1 MSRYKDE
8 QCRICRREGQKLFLK
23 GSRCY
28 SDKCSITR
36 RNYAPG
42 QNGQKKSKISE
53 YGTQL
58 REKQKTKAFYG
69 VGEKQFRRYFD
80 MASNSKGKTG
90 EVLLQILESRL
101 DNVVYRLGFASS
113 RAQARM
119 LVTHGAFEVNGHK
132 VDIPSYLVK
141 AGDVIAVR
149 EIRKDNGAIKIAVEE
164 NGSRPVPAWLE
175 KDQEKLSGKVVTLAT
190 REDIDLPVEEH
201 LIVELYSNNRLF

>member
-69 VGEKQFRRYFD
+69 VGEKQFRKYFE
-80 MASNSKGKTG
+80 MAENKKGITG
-90 EVLLQILESRL
+90 ENLLQILESRL
-101 DNVVYRLGFASS
+101 DNVVYRLGFGVS
-113 RAQARM
+113 RPQARQ
-119 LVTHGAFEVNGHK
+119 LVTHGNIEVNGKK

-141 AGDVIAVR
+141 AGDVITVR
-149 EIRKDNGAIKIAVEE
+149 ENKKDNATIKVNIEA
-164 NGSRPVPAWLE
+164 NAARPIPAWLE
-175 KDQEKLSGKVVTLAT
+175 LNNETLSGKVVRLAS
-190 REDIDLPVEEH
+190 REDVDIPVEEH
-201 LIVELYSNNRLF
+201 LIVELYSK

>member
-69 VGEKQFRRYFD
+69 VGEKQFRKYFE

-201 LIVELYSNNRLF
+201 LIVELYSK

>member
-58 REKQKTKAFYG
+58 REKQKTKAFYV

-201 LIVELYSNNRLF
+201 LIVELYSK

>member
-141 AGDVIAVR
+141 VGDVIAVR

-164 NGSRPVPAWLE
+164 NESRPVPAWLE

-201 LIVELYSNNRLF
+201 LIVELYSK

>member
-1 MSRYKDE
+1 MARYKDE

-23 GSRCY
+23 GARCY
-28 SDKCSITR
+28 SDKCSVTR

-201 LIVELYSNNRLF
+201 LIVELYSK

>member
-1 MSRYKDE
+1 MARYKDE

-28 SDKCSITR
+28 TDKCSISR

-42 QNGQKKSKISE
+42 QNGQKKKKLSE

-80 MASNSKGKTG
+80 MASNTKGKTG

-101 DNVVYRLGFASS
+101 DNVIFRLGYAKT
-113 RAQARM
+113 RAQAR
-119 LVTHGAFEVNGHK
+119 LQVTHGAFEVNGQK

-141 AGDVIAVR
+141 VGDVVAVR
-149 EIRKDNGAIKIAVEE
+149 EIRKDNGTIKLSAEE
-164 NGSRPVPAWLE
+164 NASRLVPTWLE
-175 KDQEKLSGKVVTLAT
+175 KDADKLSGKVLAISSK
-190 REDIDLPVEEH
+190 EEIDYPVEEH
-201 LIVELYSNNRLF
+201 LIVELYSK

>member
-1 MSRYKDE
+1 MARYKDE
-8 QCRICRREGQKLFLK
+8 QCRRCRREGQKLFLK
-23 GSRCY
+23 GERCY
-28 SDKCSITR
+28 SDKCSISR

-42 QNGQKKSKISE
+42 QHGQKRAKLSE

-80 MASNSKGKTG
+80 MASTSKGKTG

-201 LIVELYSNNRLF
+201 LIVELYSK